1 MWTKR
6 AIPFGRS
13 RVPIMSLASASSK
26 QPELLPL
33 DTLIEEECKDDYD
46 PRHFFP
52 VQLGQVFRDTYRV
65 VTKLGYGGSSTVWL
79 AKDIHRYVC
88 RQQLRRR
95 LY

>member
-1 MWTKR
+1 
-6 AIPFGRS
+6 
-13 RVPIMSLASASSK
+13 MSLASASSK

-79 AKDIHRYVC
+79 AKDIHRYVY
-88 RQQLRRR
+88 RQQV
-95 LY
+95 